1 MCVRAVVLSLVRRAG
16 GPVFSP
22 SLPLAGS
29 SLSRYWLS
37 SFPSSAR
44 RLLPGGERDG
54 RRRKR
59 ERLTQFLVCCIVDY
73 GVVVC
78 A

>member
-1 MCVRAVVLSLVRRAG
+1 MRAVVLSLVRRAG

-29 SLSRYWLS
+29 SFSQYWLL

-44 RLLPGGERDG
+44 GLLPGGERDG

-59 ERLTQFLVCCIVDY
+59 ERLTQFLVCCVH
-73 GVVVC
+73 C
-78 A
+78 

>member
-1 MCVRAVVLSLVRRAG
+1 MRAVVLSLVRRAG

-29 SLSRYWLS
+29 SFSQYWLL

-44 RLLPGGERDG
+44 GLLPGGGERWEAEEE
-54 RRRKR
+54 R
-59 ERLTQFLVCCIVDY
+59 EADSF
-73 GVVVC
+73 
-78 A
+78 